1 MDLLDR
7 ARDAAQASVAR
18 FIRPNEAITMEFAP
32 WRLNLGL
39 DAQDVVT
46 SVTCG

>member
-7 ARDAAQASVAR
+7 AREAAQASVAR
-18 FIRPNEAITMEFAP
+18 FIRPNEAITLEFLP

-39 DAQDVVT
+39 DAHDVVT
-46 SVTCG
+46 SISCG